1 MGFLNSRPMHLKNE
15 KLLWNSPISGDQ
27 RETPLGKSCKWFDNF
42 ISFWDVYLYQLAN
55 ECPFSRIFVKSF
67 ALTVRGNHCLWTVYG
82 VSQSNKMSNYNVLKF
97 FAIKPTVSKKSMC
110 HSWHIHQTIY
120 NRRYNFQKIQVSRT
134 FLRVNSSIIKGLM
147 YTTGLTKSNQ

>member
-1 MGFLNSRPMHLKNE
+1 MGFLNSRPLHLKNE

-27 RETPLGKSCKWFDNF
+27 RETPLGKSCRWFDNF

-67 ALTVRGNHCLWTVYG
+67 ALTVRGNHCLRTVYG

-97 FAIKPTVSKKSMC
+97 FAIKPTVSKSLC
-110 HSWHIHQTIY
+110 AIHDI
-120 NRRYNFQKIQVSRT
+120 
-134 FLRVNSSIIKGLM
+134 VNIVFKRQFSSIKCL
-147 YTTGLTKSNQ
+147 SVNF